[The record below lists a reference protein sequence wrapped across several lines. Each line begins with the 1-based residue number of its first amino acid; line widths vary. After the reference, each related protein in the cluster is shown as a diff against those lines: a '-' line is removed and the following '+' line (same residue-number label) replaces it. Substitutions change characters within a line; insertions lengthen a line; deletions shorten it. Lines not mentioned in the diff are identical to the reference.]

1 MQTTI
6 HATQQ
11 PHVVTSYRLARIS
24 NVHVD
29 LCTRCAAAADH
40 DCGEL
45 GPVARGPHRGQCH
58 GAKHSAPVR
67 CECGQWSG
75 EPCDD
80 VAPADTMV
88 TIEVTPL
95 WQRDSHAEAGNRG
108 TYPANGALRIRVTC
122 ECAAWI
128 IEADPNW
135 ARIAIGAL

>member
-1 MQTTI
+1 MQTLAI
-6 HATQQ
+6 PAAQQ
-11 PHVVTSYRLARIS
+11 PLIVTSYQLARIS

-29 LCTRCAAAADH
+29 LCHRCATAADH
-40 DCGEL
+40 DCGDL

-58 GAKHSAPVR
+58 GVKHSAPVR

-95 WQRDSHAEAGNRG
+95 SERHADGGE
-108 TYPANGALRIRVTC
+108 GAAMIIRVTA

-128 IEADPNW
+128 IEADPSW
-135 ARIAIGAL
+135 SRIAIGAL